1 MFLKDIKIV
10 RENMTR
16 NVRKM
21 ANNDSKKYNQ
31 PGFFCQ
37 NDKTPETEVNSFYDQ
52 YANVKTD

>member
-1 MFLKDIKIV
+1 
-10 RENMTR
+10 MTR

-52 YANVKTD
+52 YANVKTDS